1 MGPHTTLVPPQP
13 HTVPSV
19 TAWSSPGGS
28 THPARPFTAR
38 PCRPVCL
45 TPSLCG
51 VQVLQLSPP
60 SGVSGT
66 PRRGSEQDANEHR
79 SEEGPSRA
87 RTTDPHQGWWLSSG
101 PRTSLFFSDRR
112 TEAEKGCALLRPQGE
127 PPQGRLEPSSCP
139 QGIAWRRVWTMDTGA
154 PGPAPGLCGLGSHSS
169 SWSPVFPS
177 LEQGHGSRLTGGGE
191 VSTG

>member
-1 MGPHTTLVPPQP
+1 MNTEAKRAPLGLEPQTHTR
-13 HTVPSV
+13 
-19 TAWSSPGGS
+19 AGG
-28 THPARPFTAR
+28 
-38 PCRPVCL
+38 
-45 TPSLCG
+45 
-51 VQVLQLSPP
+51 
-60 SGVSGT
+60 
-66 PRRGSEQDANEHR
+66 
-79 SEEGPSRA
+79 
-87 RTTDPHQGWWLSSG
+87 LSSG
-101 PRTSLFFSDRR
+101 PSASLFFSDRR

-191 VSTG
+191 VSRDKVCYVAARPGTQRGLFPPTPHHVSGHSIPSPQISLSAISRKFFQTQSFFTPFSHLLCGNHTVQHTQ